1 MDDILIL
8 DPRAEAG
15 VAITPYA
22 LSIDVG
28 RPGLKVGLL
37 SNCFF
42 DATKLLKAVG
52 EALAGR
58 LEGVRINLYEVPNPS
73 LLASP
78 EVIAKVAG
86 ENDVAVTALGHCG
99 SCTSSA
105 TRNAVNLARAG
116 VPACALMSE
125 KFWEAGGFVARSVG
139 MPDVPR
145 VRLPHP
151 VSGTGSARIAEIA
164 RGAAPHVIEAWRGQH
179 VLAA

>member
-1 MDDILIL
+1 MPDIAIL
-8 DPRAEAG
+8 DPRAEPG
-15 VAITPYA
+15 VAITPYTLFA
-22 LSIDVG
+22 DVS
-28 RPGLKVGLL
+28 RRGLRLGLL

-42 DATKLLKAVG
+42 DATKLLNSVG
-52 EALAGR
+52 EALSSR
-58 LEGVRINLYEVPNPS
+58 LEGLQINLYEVPNPS

-78 EVIAKVAG
+78 EVIARVAA

-116 VPACALMSE
+116 VPVCALMSE

-151 VSGTGSARIAEIA
+151 VSGTGSVRIAEIA
-164 RGAAPHVIEAWRGQH
+164 REAAPLVIEAWKGRH